1 MSNTRAKNT
10 VHFIGVPYD
19 QILGNKLPSRKQVLS
34 VFFFNHRVRNL
45 TISASANMVVEE
57 LLVFWK
63 KARVPTQ
70 EKKHCV
76 NKVISLH
83 KEWIAA
89 TKHISRRNDAQQKI
103 ENDFLESL
111 EDLFDVATEKAL
123 RTIKIEEDRQF
134 LIFQRQKGRP
144 GSMVGVDNVLL
155 QKEKRRMKRL
165 EEAETRQAAAS
176 IETAAGSS
184 SNDHAMIEE
193 MESDVGGDT
202 GESEISEF
210 QVPIATT
217 ERPAAQAEVNSRG
230 KGEFINERIVSV
242 LDKCKISDR
251 DAVHVL
257 IAVAEGLGHNV
268 NDLIINR
275 TSLRRMRSKYREAV
289 VGKLREN
296 YRLSSTEPCVLHF
309 DGKILPDIN
318 GTQKVD
324 RLPVIVSNRNGEQ
337 LLGIPRTPDGT
348 GEDIASAV
356 YDVIDDWGLLPNI
369 QAICC
374 DTAAANTGRVNGAC
388 SFLQRRI
395 GRTLMMLPCRHHI
408 MELILRSVFDVK
420 MGSSSA
426 PVVLLFKRF
435 QGKWSKFNKL
445 TKSNWFL
452 I

>member
-1 MSNTRAKNT
+1 MIKMSKTRAKNT
-10 VHFIGVPYD
+10 INFIGVPYD

-45 TISASANMVVEE
+45 TISASANMVAEE

-70 EKKHCV
+70 EKKRCV
-76 NKVISLH
+76 KKVISLH
-83 KEWIAA
+83 NEWIAV
-89 TKHISRRNDAQQKI
+89 TKHINRRNVTQQKK
-103 ENDFLESL
+103 EDDFAESL
-111 EDLFDVATEKAL
+111 EDLFDVAAEKAL
-123 RTIKIEEDRQF
+123 QTMKIEEDRQF
-134 LIFQRQKGRP
+134 LILQRQKGRP
-144 GSMVGVDNVLL
+144 GSMIGVDNVLF

-165 EEAETRQAAAS
+165 EVAETRQAATY
-176 IETAAGSS
+176 IETAAGSF
-184 SNDHAMIEE
+184 SNDHTMEAMEC
-193 MESDVGGDT
+193 DVVDET
-202 GESEISEF
+202 GESEISEL
-210 QVPIATT
+210 QAPITNAEGPT
-217 ERPAAQAEVNSRG
+217 AQAEVNSRG
-230 KGEFINERIVSV
+230 KREFINERIVSA

-251 DAVHVL
+251 NAVHIL

-289 VGKLREN
+289 AGKLKEN

-318 GTQKVD
+318 GTGTVD

-337 LLGIPRTPDGT
+337 LLGVPLTPDGS
-348 GEDIASAV
+348 GEEIASAV
-356 YDVIDDWGLLPNI
+356 YDVIEDWGLLPNI

-374 DTAAANTGRVNGAC
+374 DTTAANMGRVNGAC
-388 SFLQRRI
+388 SLLQHKI
-395 GRTLMMLPCRHHI
+395 GRNLMMLPCRHHI

-445 TKSNWFL
+445 TNVN
-452 I
+452 